1 MSSFAA
7 CKTSLSAVIE
17 IRRWSFIYTLVH
29 VWTELH
35 MHVSLLVSE
44 TTMLCFNIA
53 VRTFGGVWLVL
64 SNVKVRSRFEG

>member
-1 MSSFAA
+1 
-7 CKTSLSAVIE
+7 
-17 IRRWSFIYTLVH
+17 
-29 VWTELH
+29 

-53 VRTFGGVWLVL
+53 VRTFGSVWLVL